1 MNVRLEGLTGELF
14 GLAQA
19 LSALALLLAA
29 VWLVRRLRPGGGF
42 GARKNR
48 LLAIEER
55 LPLDLRG
62 GLVIVRAEGRRLL
75 LSVSDQGP
83 ARLLTELERASES
96 DQVHDHVN
104 VNVNERENG
113 A

>member
-1 MNVRLEGLTGELF
+1 VSVRLQGLTGELF

-29 VWLVRRLRPGGGF
+29 VWLVRRLRTGGGF
-42 GARKNR
+42 GAHKNR

-75 LSVSDQGP
+75 LSVSDHGP
-83 ARLLTELERASES
+83 ARLLTELERKSES
-96 DQVHDHVN
+96 DQLQAH